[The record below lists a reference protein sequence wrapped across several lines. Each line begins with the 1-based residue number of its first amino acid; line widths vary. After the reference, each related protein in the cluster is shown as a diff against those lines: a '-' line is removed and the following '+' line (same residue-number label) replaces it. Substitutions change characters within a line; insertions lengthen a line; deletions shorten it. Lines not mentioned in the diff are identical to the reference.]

1 MVGKT
6 LSPSN
11 TKEKQK
17 NTLLLIINRIF
28 LQDALFQT
36 SCSTSAIHKVY
47 YDRNLFLKAPDT
59 GKSKIKAQQCPCL
72 MRVSFVRHKSHSGL
86 NSWRQPFKWHH
97 IVDSFHFTNLVWN
110 RDKNSQSLRGD
121 GHVVDE
127 VTEVLLSVEFS
138 TVSATAKTYNNIRHI
153 IGVVR

>member
-36 SCSTSAIHKVY
+36 GCSTSAIHEVY
-47 YDRNLFLKAPDT
+47 YDRNLFLKAPET
-59 GKSKIKAQQCPCL
+59 GKSKNQSTA
-72 MRVSFVRHKSHSGL
+72 MSMSERVSFVRHKSHSGL
-86 NSWRQPFKWHH
+86 NS
-97 IVDSFHFTNLVWN
+97 
-110 RDKNSQSLRGD
+110 
-121 GHVVDE
+121 
-127 VTEVLLSVEFS
+127 
-138 TVSATAKTYNNIRHI
+138 
-153 IGVVR
+153 